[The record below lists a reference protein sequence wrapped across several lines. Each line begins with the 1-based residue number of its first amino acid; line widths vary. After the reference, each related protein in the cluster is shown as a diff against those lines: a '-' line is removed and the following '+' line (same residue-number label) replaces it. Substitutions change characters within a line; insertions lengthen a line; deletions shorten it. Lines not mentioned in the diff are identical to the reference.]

1 VDQLYNASWSFEK
14 IIKNQ
19 TLAPLAGTCFLGTLC
34 HSHTILVLRVTF
46 HHRYCHP
53 HPTQPSPVFIIM
65 TTSSDKPMSFEEQNV
80 ELREKILASG
90 NKEERQGCDS
100 KKIMASGNK
109 EERQGCDS
117 ISTATRHGHK
127 LLFTTYNSVD
137 DPLL

>member
-1 VDQLYNASWSFEK
+1 
-14 IIKNQ
+14 
-19 TLAPLAGTCFLGTLC
+19 
-34 HSHTILVLRVTF
+34 
-46 HHRYCHP
+46 
-53 HPTQPSPVFIIM
+53 
-65 TTSSDKPMSFEEQNV
+65 MSFEEQNV